1 MKSTWSDDID
11 SQTMYEVIIR
21 DHFSAA
27 HQLRDYG
34 GICENLHGHNWKIEV
49 IVSSSKLDAMG
60 VVLDFKIVEDKT
72 KEILDT
78 FDHQVLNQ
86 VSIFQDLNPSAENIA
101 RFCFQEL
108 KEKLAS
114 YPIQVQKVTIWE
126 TDSYG
131 ASYSGGYRDTQK

>member
-1 MKSTWSDDID
+1 
-11 SQTMYEVIIR
+11 MYEVIIR